1 VTVTD
6 MLALAILS
14 FVVLVLS
21 AIIVPEFLR
30 RPSMKP

>member
-1 VTVTD
+1 MTATD
-6 MLALAILS
+6 IVALLILS
-14 FVVLVLS
+14 FVVLVLG